1 MTAKAKV
8 LGSYRPV
15 SIDDALNAYFKLPLA
30 ANQQV
35 GKGQLTTFSR
45 TTMLLSLCQGNVPN
59 LVAGGNGE
67 YSELSDVSTV
77 DGDAW
82 ARTTQKVCHGLQNS
96 TVSNDG
102 LANSDFC
109 GVAWGADENTA
120 GKLSHTGADSTLVN
134 RSMIGLC
141 FGLYSLDGT
150 PVIWTGPVPWLLA
163 RAAHACDN
171 KCFASKSLALAAS
184 TSIAETVMPRVGG
197 ELHGVT
203 KVVRLVADGA
213 IAASD
218 SNYWTFD
225 VYKRTATTPG
235 TAVKIAEVTTKVTG
249 GHALAAFTEL
259 LVPLVNAA
267 GSPVNDILE
276 SDIITIAATVTG
288 TGNITAVNVAAEVI
302 GSVG

>member
-1 MTAKAKV
+1 MTATPKV

-15 SIDDALNAYFKLPLA
+15 SIDDAINAYFKLPLA

-45 TTMLLSLCQGNVPN
+45 ATMLLSLAQSNVPN
-59 LVAGGNGE
+59 QVAGGNGE
-67 YSELSDVSTV
+67 YAELSDVKST

-96 TVSNDG
+96 TASNDG
-102 LANSDFC
+102 LTNADFA
-109 GVAWGADENTA
+109 GVAWIADENTV

-134 RSMIGLC
+134 RSMCGLA
-141 FGLYSLDGT
+141 FGLYSVDGT
-150 PVIWTGPVPWLLA
+150 PVIWHGPVAWLLA
-163 RAAHACDN
+163 RATHASDN
-171 KCFASKSLALAAS
+171 KCFAAKTLALAAS
-184 TSIAETVMPRVGG
+184 TSVAETVMPRVGG

-203 KVVRLVADGA
+203 KVIRLVADGA
-213 IAASD
+213 IATSD

-259 LVPLVNAA
+259 QVPLVNAT
-267 GSPVNDILE
+267 GSAVNDILE

-288 TGNITAVNVAAEVI
+288 TGNITAVNVTAELI
-302 GSVG
+302 ASVG